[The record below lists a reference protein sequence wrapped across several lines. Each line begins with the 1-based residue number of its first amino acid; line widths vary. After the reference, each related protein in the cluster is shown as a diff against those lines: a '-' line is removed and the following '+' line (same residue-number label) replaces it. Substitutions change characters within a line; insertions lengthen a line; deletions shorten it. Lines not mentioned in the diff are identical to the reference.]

1 MKIEILNEY
10 IDAIILNILKKKESN
25 GYSII
30 KIIFDK
36 FDNKNEIKKELI
48 YLAFKRIEKMNLIN
62 SYWIDSEY
70 GNRVKIYSITKEG
83 KVYLKNKKKEW
94 NDNKNILDKLLG
106 EK

>member
-30 KIIFDK
+30 KTIFDK

-62 SYWIDSEY
+62 SYWIDNEF
-70 GNRVKIYSITKEG
+70 GNRVKIYSITNEG

-94 NDNKNILDKLLG
+94 NDNKTILDKLLG

>member
-1 MKIEILNEY
+1 
-10 IDAIILNILKKKESN
+10 
-25 GYSII
+25 
-30 KIIFDK
+30 
-36 FDNKNEIKKELI
+36 
-48 YLAFKRIEKMNLIN
+48 MNLIN

-70 GNRVKIYSITKEG
+70 GNRVKIYSITNEG